1 MTDYLNTV
9 MQESYAAYLAFR
21 HTSGEARKQLLY
33 AIAEE
38 LEGLGD
44 ELLLTASA
52 ETHLPLARF
61 TGERARTCMQLRA
74 FGDLIAEGSWVE
86 AVIDTAQ
93 PDRKPLPKPDM
104 RKMLIPIG
112 PVVVFG
118 ASNFPL
124 AYATPGGDTA
134 SALAAGNTVVVK
146 AHPAHP
152 QTSKLCADAIQRAVT
167 RCGLP
172 DAVFQH
178 VEDGDFK
185 TGKYLT
191 CHPHTAAVGFT
202 GSQHGGRAIFDYAMS
217 REVPIPVFAEM
228 GSTNPVILM
237 KEALKHRAPELARQL
252 ASSVT
257 MGVGQFCTNPGILLG
272 VKSSAL
278 NHFTH
283 LLALELSMVPAYKML
298 HPGIHASYIEHTSQ
312 ALTALGVETV
322 YHAGSKEALEGSPV
336 LARVDAEH
344 FINNPLLHK
353 EVFGPFSLIVVCK
366 DYGQLTQAWKLLQGQ
381 LTTTFMADEQDRELV
396 REMLSDATLIAG
408 RVVFNG
414 APTGVEVGNATVHGG
429 PYPATTDNRF
439 TSVGMDAIRRW
450 ARPVCLQDCPQDLL
464 PPALR
469 DANPLGILRK
479 LNGIFSRD
487 AVNQCVV

>member
-1 MTDYLNTV
+1 MADNLDTV
-9 MQESYAAYLAFR
+9 MQDSYTAFLTFR
-21 HTSGEARKQLLY
+21 NTSGEARKQLLF

-52 ETHLPLARF
+52 ETHLPVARF

-74 FGDLIAEGSWVE
+74 FGDLVAEGSWVE
-86 AVIDTAQ
+86 TVIDTAQ
-93 PDRKPLPKPDM
+93 SDRKPLPKPDM

-152 QTSKLCADAIQRAVT
+152 ETSKLCADAIHRAVI
-167 RCGLP
+167 RCELP
-172 DAVFQH
+172 PAVFQH
-178 VEDGDFK
+178 VEVGDFE

-191 CHPHTAAVGFT
+191 CHPRTAAVGFT

-237 KEALKHRAPELARQL
+237 KEALKHRAPEIARQL
-252 ASSVT
+252 SSSIT

-322 YHAGSKEALEGSPV
+322 YHAGSSEVLEGSPA

-344 FINNPLLHK
+344 FIKNPLLHK

-366 DYGQLTQAWKLLQGQ
+366 DYGQLTQVWKLLQGQ

-396 REMLSDATLIAG
+396 REMLSDAILIAG

-414 APTGVEVGNATVHGG
+414 TPTGVEVGNATVHGG

-487 AVNQCVV
+487 AIN

>member
-1 MTDYLNTV
+1 MANHLDAV
-9 MQESYAAYLAFR
+9 MQQSYAAFLTFR
-21 HTSGEARKQLLY
+21 HSSGETRKQLLY

-38 LEGLGD
+38 LELLGD
-44 ELLLTASA
+44 TLLNTASA
-52 ETHLPLARF
+52 ETHLPIARF

-74 FGDLIAEGSWVE
+74 FGDLVAEGSWVE
-86 AVIDTAQ
+86 AVIDTRQ
-93 PDRKPLPKPDM
+93 EDRKPLPKPDM

-134 SALAAGNTVVVK
+134 SALAAGNPVVVK

-152 QTSKLCADAIQRAVT
+152 QTSAICAGAIQRAVS

-172 DAVFQH
+172 EAVFQH
-178 VEDGDFK
+178 VEEAGFQA
-185 TGKYLT
+185 GEYLT
-191 CHPHTAAVGFT
+191 CHPLTAAVGFT

-237 KEALKHRAPELARQL
+237 KDALKHRAPELARQL
-252 ASSVT
+252 ASSIT
-257 MGVGQFCTNPGILLG
+257 LGVGQFCTNPGILLG
-272 VKSSAL
+272 VRSSAL

-283 LLALELSMVPAYKML
+283 LLALELSMIPAYKML
-298 HPGIHASYIEHTSQ
+298 HQGIHSSYLEHTTQ
-312 ALTALGVETV
+312 ALTALNVETV
-322 YHAGSKEALEGSPV
+322 YHAGATGPLEGSPV
-336 LARVDAEH
+336 LARVEASH
-344 FINNPLLHK
+344 FIKNPALHQ
-353 EVFGPFSLIVVCK
+353 EIFGPFSLIVVCQ
-366 DYGQLTQAWKLLQGQ
+366 DYQQLVSVWKLLKGQ
-381 LTTTFMADEQDRELV
+381 LTTTFMATDRDLEV
-396 REMLSDATLIAG
+396 AKGMLSDATLIAG

-414 APTGVEVGNATVHGG
+414 APTGVEVGHATVHGG

-450 ARPVCLQDCPQDLL
+450 VRPICLQDCPPDLL
-464 PPALR
+464 PPALH
-469 DANPLGILRK
+469 DDNPLGVLRK
-479 LNGIFSRD
+479 INGVYSRD
-487 AVNQCVV
+487 SIKL